1 MPKNLLDQDDSCALT
16 VKCCSL
22 CPPPNILWSSSTV
35 VKRGGGLWQTLP
47 VSTKGLSKYRKL
59 IEFVALL
66 LLAALIIWLFGRK
79 LDWHQVKLA
88 VAKSDWRL
96 IVIAVAIILLAY
108 LWRVVRWQ
116 ALLKP
121 LTATSLRQ
129 VWIATCVGFAAVL
142 TIGRAGEVVRP
153 LALPMRDRRVRPAAS
168 FVTIMIERLY
178 DTLTVVLMFALNLLW
193 FEPTGSASEFSWV
206 RIVGFGFLAVLLVGI
221 IFLIW
226 FRWSSRTLIEWL
238 DNHLRWQ
245 SGVPARV
252 KRALLSTLEQLA
264 TALSVL
270 SDARLLATTIFWSV
284 VLWGSV
290 VAANLLV
297 YRAFGIPFG
306 IAQVIFVLGWSMV
319 GSVVPTPGGAAGAFH
334 AATAAAMI
342 LLGVGRDQAAAVAI
356 ILHLVD
362 FGPAAVFGLFY
373 FLRGDV
379 NLARLRS
386 LMSVETVEHAV
397 EDEPVAMAEGA

>member
-1 MPKNLLDQDDSCALT
+1 MK
-16 VKCCSL
+16 SL
-22 CPPPNILWSSSTV
+22 SN
-35 VKRGGGLWQTLP
+35 
-47 VSTKGLSKYRKL
+47 YRKI

-66 LLAALIIWLFGRK
+66 LLAGLIIWLFGRK
-79 LDWHQVKLA
+79 LDWQKVK
-88 VAKSDWRL
+88 VSVENSDWRL
-96 IVIAVAIILLAY
+96 ILIAIVIILLAY
-108 LWRVVRWQ
+108 FWRVIRWQ

-121 LTATSLRQ
+121 LTPTALRE

-153 LALPMRDRRVRPAAS
+153 VALSMRDRRVRPAAS

-178 DTLTVVLMFALNLLW
+178 DTITVVLMFAINLLW
-193 FEPTGSASEFSWV
+193 FTPKSSDVEIGWV
-206 RIVGFGFLAVLLVGI
+206 RIIGFSFLAVLLIGI
-221 IFLIW
+221 AFLIW
-226 FRWSSRTLIEWL
+226 FRRRSAVFITWL
-238 DNHLRWQ
+238 DNRIKANSSLVLRIKK
-245 SGVPARV
+245 G
-252 KRALLSTLEQLA
+252 LLSTLEQLA
-264 TALSVL
+264 AALGVL
-270 SDARLLATTIFWSV
+270 SDVKLLSITIFWSA

-297 YRAFGIPFG
+297 CRAFGISFG
-306 IAQVIFVLGWSMV
+306 VSQVIFVLGWSMV

-334 AATAAAMI
+334 AATAAALI
-342 LLGVGRDQAAAVAI
+342 LLGVGQNQAAAIAI

-386 LMSVETVEHAV
+386 LVSTEAVEHAV
-397 EDEPVAMAEGA
+397 EDEPIVIAESV

>member
-1 MPKNLLDQDDSCALT
+1 
-16 VKCCSL
+16 VKSL
-22 CPPPNILWSSSTV
+22 SS
-35 VKRGGGLWQTLP
+35 
-47 VSTKGLSKYRKL
+47 YRKI

-66 LLAALIIWLFGRK
+66 LLAGLIIWLFGRK
-79 LDWHQVKLA
+79 LDWHQVK
-88 VAKSDWRL
+88 VSVEKSDWRL
-96 IVIAVAIILLAY
+96 ILIAIVIILLAY

-121 LTATSLRQ
+121 LTPTSLRE

-153 LALPMRDRRVRPAAS
+153 VALPMRDRRVRPAAS

-178 DTLTVVLMFALNLLW
+178 DTVTVVLMFAINLLW
-193 FEPTGSASEFSWV
+193 FKPTSSAVEFGWV
-206 RIVGFGFLAVLLVGI
+206 RIIGFSFLAVLFVGVA
-221 IFLIW
+221 FLIW
-226 FRWSSRTLIEWL
+226 FRRRSAAFITWL
-238 DNHLRWQ
+238 DNRITTRSSLVLRI
-245 SGVPARV
+245 
-252 KRALLSTLEQLA
+252 KKALLSTLEQLA

-270 SDARLLATTIFWSV
+270 SDVRLLGVTIFWSL

-290 VAANLLV
+290 VAANMLV
-297 YRAFGIPFG
+297 CRAFGVSFG
-306 IAQVIFVLGWSMV
+306 VSQIIFVLGWSMV

-334 AATAAAMI
+334 AATAAALI
-342 LLGVGRDQAAAVAI
+342 LLGVGRDQAAAIAI

-379 NLARLRS
+379 NLARLRALVS
-386 LMSVETVEHAV
+386 TEAVEHAV
-397 EDEPVAMAEGA
+397 EDEPVVVAEGA